1 MSRFILSAF
10 ADEISTQLDCQMDV
24 LEELNIHYIE
34 LRGIDGKNVADYT
47 LDEIDGVFARM
58 QARGFQTSAVGS
70 PIGKVDIREPFEEH
84 LEKFKHVLALAQRLH
99 APYIRLF
106 SFFIP
111 EGEQPYDYREEVL
124 RRMQLM
130 ADAANGSG
138 VALLHENERYI
149 YGDVPERC
157 AEILQHVQGD
167 NLFATYDPANF
178 VHCHVQNY
186 PHAYEMM
193 RPYVR
198 YLHMKDAVYEEN
210 AARTLDMGF
219 QNIGDVHRAPGEGE
233 GQIAQVLRAFWESG
247 YEGFLTLEP
256 HLSADPAVDGPEQF
270 KRAYGALM
278 KVLDQIGA
286 KAG

>member
-111 EGEQPYDYREEVL
+111 EGEQPQAYREEVL

-130 ADAANGSG
+130 AAA
-138 VALLHENERYI
+138 
-149 YGDVPERC
+149 
-157 AEILQHVQGD
+157 
-167 NLFATYDPANF
+167 
-178 VHCHVQNY
+178 
-186 PHAYEMM
+186 
-193 RPYVR
+193 
-198 YLHMKDAVYEEN
+198 
-210 AARTLDMGF
+210 
-219 QNIGDVHRAPGEGE
+219 
-233 GQIAQVLRAFWESG
+233 
-247 YEGFLTLEP
+247 
-256 HLSADPAVDGPEQF
+256 
-270 KRAYGALM
+270 
-278 KVLDQIGA
+278 
-286 KAG
+286 